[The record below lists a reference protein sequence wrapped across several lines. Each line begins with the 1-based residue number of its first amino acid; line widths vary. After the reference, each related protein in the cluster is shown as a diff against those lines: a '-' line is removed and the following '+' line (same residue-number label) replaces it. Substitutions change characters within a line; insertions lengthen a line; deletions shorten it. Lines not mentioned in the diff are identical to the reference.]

1 MHNQPVLHKPQAMM
15 FDMDGTL
22 FETETV
28 LLPAYHRTFEQLR
41 SEGLYEGETPSES
54 IILGSLGMLLED
66 IWARVMPGASRQT
79 VDRANELLLELQ
91 LQFMEEGLSRLYPHV
106 EETLEALHAQ
116 GVRLFIASN
125 GLEGYVKGITRVH
138 QLDRLL
144 DGVYSAG
151 EYQTETKSELVR
163 LLMEQHGLQSAWMV
177 GDRSSD
183 VEAGK
188 GNEQPVIGC
197 RYADFGDDSELA
209 GADVIITSFEQLLDV
224 FNKAK

>member
-1 MHNQPVLHKPQAMM
+1 MQAQPLLHKPQAMM

-28 LLPAYHRTFEQLR
+28 LLPAYHRTFQQLR
-41 SEGLYEGETPSES
+41 SEGLYEGETPPEE
-54 IILGSLGMLLED
+54 IILSSLGMLLED

-79 VDRANELLLELQ
+79 IDRANELLLQLQ
-91 LQFMEEGLSRLYPHV
+91 LQLMEEGISRLYPQV
-106 EETLEALHAQ
+106 VETLESLHAQ

-125 GLEGYVKGITRVH
+125 GLEGYVKGITSVH
-138 QLDRLL
+138 DLDRLL
-144 DGVYSAG
+144 EGVYSAG
-151 EYQTETKSELVR
+151 EYETETKTELVR

-188 GNEQPVIGC
+188 GNGQTVIGC
-197 RYADFGDDSELA
+197 RYADFGDAGELA
-209 GADVIITSFEQLLDV
+209 GADVVIQSFEQLLDV

>member
-1 MHNQPVLHKPQAMM
+1 MQNQRLRKPQAMM

-41 SEGLYEGETPSES
+41 HEGLYEGDTPPEQ

-66 IWARVMPGASRQT
+66 IWARVLPGASRQT
-79 VDRANELLLELQ
+79 VERANELLLEFQ
-91 LQFMEEGLSRLYPHV
+91 LETMQTGVSRLYPHV
-106 EETLEALHAQ
+106 ETTLQALHAQ

-125 GLEGYVKGITRVH
+125 GLERYVKCITDVH
-138 QLDRLL
+138 HLDRWLE
-144 DGVYSAG
+144 GVYSAG
-151 EYQTETKSELVR
+151 EYATATKTELVR
-163 LLMEQHGLQSAWMV
+163 LLMTQHRLQSAWMI

-188 GNEQPVIGC
+188 GNGQTVIGC
-197 RYADFGDDSELA
+197 RYADFGDEQELD
-209 GADVIITSFEQLLDV
+209 GADAIIVSFEQLLDV
-224 FNKAK
+224 FNRAE